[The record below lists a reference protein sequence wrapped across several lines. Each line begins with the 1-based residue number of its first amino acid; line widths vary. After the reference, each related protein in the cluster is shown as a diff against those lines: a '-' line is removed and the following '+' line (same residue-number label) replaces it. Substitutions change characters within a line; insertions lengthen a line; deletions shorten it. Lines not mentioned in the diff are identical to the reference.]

1 MAKGT
6 FGLAVAF
13 VAAASASIASAQVP
27 GLEPGARPGAAHPQ
41 PAAPRL
47 PDAPAADMLHI
58 PSAPERA
65 EAQDDKTTVKITHFD
80 IAGLED
86 APDKGASRSAVEKI
100 ANDAI
105 VANGGAFTM
114 AQIAE
119 LADQISVFYRK
130 KGLLYA
136 TAIVPVQDVNNGTV
150 RVELL
155 IGRLGNVTV
164 EGNKRYKA
172 GRILQPFE
180 RLKGKPIEQSG
191 VESALVRLN
200 GYPGLKVTG
209 VMQPGSKV
217 GEGDL
222 VASVQQERPFEFS
235 LGGDNFGR
243 RETGEGRLRARAQW
257 NNPLGIG
264 DQASVYF
271 QPSFSNLSPLP
282 QKYAAGEYVLP
293 LWWVGTEVKFFFR
306 YNQFDINPIRPKGST
321 DKTVFD
327 GDTHEGGAELAQ
339 HWIVGRTLNL
349 STYEG
354 FTRKQADTFVN
365 RELSFRDVLAVV
377 HGRVEGDYTDQLLK
391 GITGVMV
398 EFRHGIADIAGAL
411 NSEGDPATGIDGR
424 RVVPPDRLGD
434 TKGFA
439 GGDFRSVSAS
449 IYRFQSLQP
458 LADALQ
464 SSFFE
469 PMKSHRLLFRVEGQW
484 SDSLLVPLEQFSMGG
499 PTNVRAY
506 QPSEELFDR
515 GVFGSIEYQMPVP
528 FITNKPAFF
537 GKNWGDLV
545 QLAAFYD
552 YAWGRLNDAPS
563 SVNFPS
569 RTLDSTGFS
578 IEFSNPGK
586 FMSRLT
592 LATPVRAGVERNP
605 RIWFECNYNF

>member
-6 FGLAVAF
+6 LGLAIVFIA
-13 VAAASASIASAQVP
+13 VASASTAYGQVP
-27 GLEPGARPGAAHPQ
+27 GLEPGARPGAMHPQ
-41 PAAPRL
+41 PAVPKLPEAP
-47 PDAPAADMLHI
+47 PADMLHI

-65 EAQDDKTTVKITHFD
+65 EAQDDKTTVKVSHFD

-86 APDKGASRSAVEKI
+86 APDKGASRPVVEKM

-114 AQIAE
+114 GQISE
-119 LADQISVFYRK
+119 LADQISVLYRK

-150 RVELL
+150 RMELL
-155 IGRLGNVTV
+155 IGRLGKVTV
-164 EGNKRYKA
+164 EGNKRYHA
-172 GRILQPFE
+172 DRISQPFE
-180 RLKGKPIEQSG
+180 RLKGKPIEQRG

-243 RETGEGRLRARAQW
+243 RETGEGRLRARVQW

-282 QKYAAGEYVLP
+282 QKYAAGDYTLP
-293 LWWVGTEVKFFFR
+293 LWWVGSEVKFFFR
-306 YNQFDINPIRPKGST
+306 YNQFDINPIPRQKG
-321 DKTVFD
+321 TVFD

-339 HWIVGRTLNL
+339 HWIVGRTLNV

-365 RELSFRDVLAVV
+365 RDLAFRDVLAVV
-377 HGRVEGDYTDQLLK
+377 HGRVEADYTDQLLQ
-391 GITGVMV
+391 GITGVML
-398 EFRHGIADIAGAL
+398 EFRHGIPDIAGAL
-411 NSEGDPATGIDGR
+411 NSEGDPATAIDGAR
-424 RVVPPDRLGD
+424 DVPPDRLGD

-439 GGDFRSVSAS
+439 GGDFRSASAS

-458 LADALQ
+458 LAEALH

-469 PMKSHRLLFRVEGQW
+469 AMKSHRLLLRVEGQW

-499 PTNVRAY
+499 STNVRAY
-506 QPSEELFDR
+506 QPSEALFDR

-552 YAWGRLNDAPS
+552 YAWGRLNDPRS
-563 SVNFPS
+563 SEPFPS
-569 RTLDSTGFS
+569 RTLDGTGFS
-578 IEFSNPGK
+578 VEFSNPGK
-586 FMSRLT
+586 FTSRLT
-592 LATPVRAGVERNP
+592 LATPVRAAEGVRRNP